1 MELEHARL
9 LQQGW
14 HQLPDGTYRKG
25 EREIWVT
32 CPDCCGEGSTEE
44 PRPSHD
50 DPYGAVVIKCERCGG
65 SGWER
70 E

>member
-25 EREIWVT
+25 EPI
-32 CPDCCGEGSTEE
+32 S
-44 PRPSHD
+44 
-50 DPYGAVVIKCERCGG
+50 AQ
-65 SGWER
+65 ER
-70 E
+70 ET